1 MRNENK
7 ILLNRNQQ
15 ISDDLSKVLAKNKL
29 LEFKITKM
37 EERNSDYDSES
48 QSQSIIQE
56 NYQLKKDKNCS
67 QQSS

>member
-37 EERNSDYDSES
+37 EERNSDDDSES
-48 QSQSIIQE
+48 QSQSII
-56 NYQLKKDKNCS
+56 
-67 QQSS
+67 